1 MAFIEEGEHWIVAC
15 VGIIFLLVGAS
26 KWLYD
31 VILINNFA
39 HWKVYMVMMVLGAVM
54 TGYMKLE
61 KLAEKAISKVGVV
74 K

>member
-1 MAFIEEGEHWIVAC
+1 MAFIDEGKHWIVAC

-31 VILINNFA
+31 IVLLNNFA
-39 HWKVYMVMMVLGAVM
+39 HWKVYMVMMLLGAVA

-61 KLAEKAISKVGVV
+61 KLAEKALSRVKVG
-74 K
+74 